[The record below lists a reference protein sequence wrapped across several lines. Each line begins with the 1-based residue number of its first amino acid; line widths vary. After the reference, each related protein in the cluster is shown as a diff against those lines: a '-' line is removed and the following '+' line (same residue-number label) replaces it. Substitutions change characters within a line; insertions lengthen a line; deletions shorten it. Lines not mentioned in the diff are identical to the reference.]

1 VEVFVARQP
10 IFDRNRKV
18 WAYELRFPSAADATH
33 FDGAEPSSA
42 TRQVISHGML
52 SIGWDKMLRGKHGCI
67 NFGRD
72 MLLQDLYSSLPPGQ
86 TIIELTE
93 DIEADDEVL
102 EAVRG
107 VKDQGYRIALDDF
120 RPGPRMDS
128 LVELADLVKVEMD
141 TPKEK
146 QEIIL
151 HEMHA
156 RGIRVL
162 SEKVETDADFRWA
175 LRAGFDYFQGNFF
188 ACPVILQGT
197 QIPAM
202 KIQCLRLIQEAHR
215 AELDFG
221 RLTTLISQDVSLSYK
236 LLRYAN
242 SARFGRQGKIN
253 SIRRALVVLGEY
265 GIRKWI
271 AIAALPAIAGDKPS
285 ELVTH
290 SLVRGRFCEL
300 LGQASGQGVEDQ
312 AFLVGLFSM
321 LDALLD
327 RPLNDALEEL
337 GLALPLDSVLR
348 GKAPEESVL
357 NQIYSLV
364 RRYEAA
370 DWDGVDVLA
379 GKLGTPSEV
388 VGAAYREALP
398 WADELAHAS

>member
-10 IFDRNRKV
+10 IFDRNRNV
-18 WAYELRFPSAADATH
+18 WAYELLFRSDAAATH
-33 FDGAEPSSA
+33 YDGAEPSSA

-93 DIEADDEVL
+93 DIEADEEVL
-102 EAVRG
+102 EAVRS
-107 VKDQGYRIALDDF
+107 VREQGYRIALDDF
-120 RPGPRMDS
+120 RSGPRMDS
-128 LVELADLVKVEMD
+128 LVEFADLIKIEMD
-141 TPKEK
+141 TPKAQ
-146 QEIIL
+146 QEVML
-151 HEMHA
+151 RDLHA

-162 SEKVETDADFRWA
+162 SEKVETDSDFRWA
-175 LRAGFDYFQGNFF
+175 LRAGYDYFQGNFF
-188 ACPVILQGT
+188 ACPVVMQGT
-197 QIPAM
+197 EIPAL
-202 KIQCLRLIQEAHR
+202 KVHCLRLIQEAHR
-215 AELDFG
+215 PELDFT
-221 RLTTLISQDVSLSYK
+221 RLTALISQDVSLSYK

-242 SARFGRQGKIN
+242 SARFGRQGKIS

-271 AIAALPAIAGDKPS
+271 AIAALPAIADDKPG
-285 ELVTH
+285 ELVTQ

-321 LDALLD
+321 LDVLLD

-337 GLALPLDSVLR
+337 GLAPTLDSVLR
-348 GKAPEESVL
+348 GQASEESVL
-357 NQIYSLV
+357 NRIYKLV
-364 RRYEAA
+364 RRYEVA
-370 DWDGVDVLA
+370 DWDGVEALA
-379 GKLGTPSEV
+379 DQLGTPSEV

-398 WADELAHAS
+398 WADELTHA

>member
-18 WAYELRFPSAADATH
+18 WAYELLFRADGAATH
-33 FDGAEPSSA
+33 YDGAEPSSA

-52 SIGWDKMLRGKHGCI
+52 SIGWDKMLRGKHGSI

-86 TIIELTE
+86 TIIALTK

-107 VKDQGYRIALDDF
+107 VRDQGYRIALDDF

-151 HEMHA
+151 REMHS

-162 SEKVETDADFRWA
+162 SEKVETDTEFRWA

-188 ACPVILQGT
+188 AHPLILQGT

-215 AELDFG
+215 AELDFT
-221 RLTTLISQDVSLSYK
+221 RLTALISQDVSLSYK

-242 SARFGRQGKIN
+242 SARFGRQGKIH

-312 AFLVGLFSM
+312 AFLIGLFSM

-348 GKAPEESVL
+348 GMAPEESVL

>member
-1 VEVFVARQP
+1 MFVARQP

-18 WAYELRFPSAADATH
+18 WAYELLFRSDASADH
-33 FDGAEPSSA
+33 YDGAEPSSA

-52 SIGWDKMLRGKHGCI
+52 SIGWDKMLSGKLGCI

-93 DIEADDEVL
+93 DIEADQEVL
-102 EAVRG
+102 ETVRG
-107 VKDQGYRIALDDF
+107 VRAQGYRISLDDF

-128 LVELADLVKVEMD
+128 LVELADLVKIEMD
-141 TPKEK
+141 TPKAQ
-146 QEIIL
+146 QEVIL
-151 HEMHA
+151 RDLRA

-175 LRAGFDYFQGNFF
+175 LRAGYDYFQGNFF
-188 ACPVILQGT
+188 ACPVVMHGT
-197 QIPAM
+197 EIPAL
-202 KIQCLRLIQEAHR
+202 KLHCLRLLQEAHR
-215 AELDFG
+215 PELDFT
-221 RLTTLISQDVSLSYK
+221 RLTALISQDVSLSYK

-242 SARFGRQGKIN
+242 SARFGRQGKIS

-271 AIAALPAIAGDKPS
+271 AVAALPAIADDKPT
-285 ELVTH
+285 ELVTQ

-321 LDALLD
+321 LDVLLD
-327 RPLNDALEEL
+327 RPLDDALEEL
-337 GLALPLDSVLR
+337 GLAPSLDSVLR
-348 GKAPEESVL
+348 GQASEESVL
-357 NQIYSLV
+357 NRIYKLV
-364 RRYEAA
+364 RRYEVA
-370 DWDGVDVLA
+370 DWDGVEALA
-379 GKLGTPSEV
+379 GQLGTPAEV

-398 WADELAHAS
+398 WADELTRAS

>member
-1 VEVFVARQP
+1 MEVFVARQP
-10 IFDRNRKV
+10 IFDRNRNV
-18 WAYELRFPSAADATH
+18 WAYELLFRSGGDATH
-33 FDGAEPSSA
+33 FDGSEPSSA

-52 SIGWDKMLRGKHGCI
+52 SIGWDKMLSGKHGSI

-93 DIEADDEVL
+93 DIEADEEVL

-107 VKDQGYRIALDDF
+107 VRDQGYRIALDDF

-128 LVELADLVKVEMD
+128 LVELADMVKIEMD
-141 TPKEK
+141 TPKAQ
-146 QEIIL
+146 QEL
-151 HEMHA
+151 VLRDLHA

-162 SEKVETDADFRWA
+162 SEKVESDADFRWA
-175 LRAGFDYFQGNFF
+175 LRAGYDYFQGNFF
-188 ACPVILQGT
+188 ACPVVMQGT
-197 QIPAM
+197 EIPALKM
-202 KIQCLRLIQEAHR
+202 HCLRLIQEAHR
-215 AELDFG
+215 PELDFA

-271 AIAALPAIAGDKPS
+271 AVAALPAIADDKPS
-285 ELVTH
+285 ELVTQ

-321 LDALLD
+321 LDVLLD
-327 RPLNDALEEL
+327 RPLDDALGEL
-337 GLALPLDSVLR
+337 GLAPPLDSVLR
-348 GKAPEESVL
+348 GRAPEDSVL
-357 NQIYSLV
+357 NRIYKLV
-364 RRYEAA
+364 RRYEVA
-370 DWDGVDVLA
+370 DWDGVETLA
-379 GKLGTPSEV
+379 DQLGTPSEV

-398 WADELAHAS
+398 WADELTHAS